1 LLGHSPNLL
10 VASTRSAAAII
21 FHTAPAHN
29 DIRDPNAPSPRAC
42 ARSWWQDPFPP
53 ISVIQFEPFFPGQL
67 ETGPNQ
73 CIIHDEE
80 FEVNRVLID
89 GLARVTSVQGV
100 RERLQ
105 VENPEAYKILDLFR
119 FSVAL
124 YVPTETA
131 VGPEIAGQL
140 FTDFN
145 SYAWPVSS
153 AKALADDS
161 YNPYKVIAHIVG
173 NSDTISRH
181 GGLKSG
187 SPNLG
192 RKDTHFTTELA
203 MSQFCKIAI
212 EGRRGYGKLTKPVSN
227 AKISG
232 INIEATGEQ
241 ISSFF
246 TSLEGA
252 MGSKKFADRAQ
263 LFRTAHGMYAIA
275 VIFNDISEKRTN
287 IEDVIKGLAS
297 INWTW
302 SNKLFRQHIGHDTG
316 DGVYKLNTG
325 MATLDWLIAC
335 CRRACNVM
343 LTTVA

>member
-1 LLGHSPNLL
+1 M
-10 VASTRSAAAII
+10 
-21 FHTAPAHN
+21 
-29 DIRDPNAPSPRAC
+29 DPVKFGA
-42 ARSWWQDPFPP
+42 FPP
-53 ISVIQFEPFFPGQL
+53 ISVIQFEPFFPGQV
-67 ETGPNQ
+67 ETGSNQ

-105 VENPEAYKILDLFR
+105 VENPEAYKILDSFR

-124 YVPTETA
+124 YVPTETP
-131 VGPEIAGQL
+131 VGPAIAGQL

-145 SYAWPVSS
+145 SYDWPVSS

-173 NSDTISRH
+173 NPTPSAGTA
-181 GGLKSG
+181 G
-187 SPNLG
+187 SKAAHQTSVE
-192 RKDTHFTTELA
+192 RTHFTTELA

-232 INIEATGEQ
+232 
-241 ISSFF
+241 
-246 TSLEGA
+246 
-252 MGSKKFADRAQ
+252 
-263 LFRTAHGMYAIA
+263 
-275 VIFNDISEKRTN
+275 
-287 IEDVIKGLAS
+287 
-297 INWTW
+297 
-302 SNKLFRQHIGHDTG
+302 
-316 DGVYKLNTG
+316 TG

-335 CRRACNVM
+335 CRRACNVL
-343 LTTVA
+343 LTQAA